1 MNPYYFD
8 PMRRHDLRPPWFA
21 TPMIRSAGAS
31 ARARSNGHGWLER
44 LRRPFAAVPE
54 AACCMHAAS

>member
-8 PMRRHDLRPPWFA
+8 PMRRHDLRPPWLA
-21 TPMIRSAGAS
+21 APMIRSAAG
-31 ARARSNGHGWLER
+31 RARGRSNHGWLER

>member
-8 PMRRHDLRPPWFA
+8 PMRRHDLQP
-21 TPMIRSAGAS
+21 
-31 ARARSNGHGWLER
+31 ARAAASTIRWTAMRARVREGRGGWMER
-44 LRRPFAAVPE
+44 LRRPFAAVPD

>member
-8 PMRRHDLRPPWFA
+8 PMRRHDLRPARTAP
-21 TPMIRSAGAS
+21 PMIRSTAGG
-31 ARARSNGHGWLER
+31 ARVGAGRDGWMER